1 MVRVK
6 RGNVARKSRKKV
18 LGLAKG
24 YVGSHSRLFRV
35 ATQQVSRALRY
46 SYSGRK
52 DRKRWFRRLWI
63 TRINI
68 ASRNIGLNYSKL
80 IYKLKSKGLGLNRKM
95 LSHIAVLDPKIWAM
109 LAEPI
114 TNSDD
119 WFEKREK
126 QIAQERVKT
135 K

>member
-24 YVGSHSRLFRV
+24 YVGSHSRLFRI
-35 ATQQVSRALRY
+35 ANQQVSRALRY

-68 ASRNIGLNYSKL
+68 ASRNIGLNYSRL
-80 IYKLKSKGLGLNRKM
+80 IHKIKSEGIGINRKM
-95 LSHIAVLDPKIWAM
+95 LAHLAVLDPQIWAT
-109 LAEPI
+109 LGEPI
-114 TNSDD
+114 KTEDG
-119 WFEKREK
+119 WFEQREK
-126 QIAQERVKT
+126 EIAQDRK
-135 K
+135 KA

>member
-24 YVGSHSRLFRV
+24 YVGSHSRLFRI
-35 ATQQVSRALRY
+35 ANQQVSRALRY

-68 ASRNIGLNYSKL
+68 ASRNIGLNYSRL
-80 IYKLKSKGLGLNRKM
+80 IYKIKSEGIGINRKM
-95 LSHIAVLDPKIWAM
+95 LAHLAVLDPQIWSI
-109 LAEPI
+109 LGEPI
-114 TNSDD
+114 KSQDG
-119 WFEKREK
+119 WFEQRERE
-126 QIAQERVKT
+126 IAQERQKA
-135 K
+135 

>member
-1 MVRVK
+1 MIRVK

-24 YVGSHSRLFRV
+24 YVGSHSRLFRI
-35 ATQQVSRALRY
+35 ANQQVSRALRY

-68 ASRNIGLNYSKL
+68 ASRNIGLNYSRL
-80 IYKLKSKGLGLNRKM
+80 IYKLKSESIGLNRKM
-95 LSHIAVLDPKIWAM
+95 LAHLAVLDPQIWAT
-109 LAEPI
+109 LGEPI
-114 TNSDD
+114 VVPNN

-126 QIAQERVKT
+126 EISQERT
-135 K
+135 KA

>member
-1 MVRVK
+1 MIRVK

-24 YVGSHSRLFRV
+24 YVGSHSRLFRI
-35 ATQQVSRALRY
+35 ANQQVSRALRY

-68 ASRNIGLNYSKL
+68 ASRNIGLNYSRL
-80 IYKLKSKGLGLNRKM
+80 IYKLKSENIGLNRKM
-95 LSHIAVLDPKIWAM
+95 LAHLAVLDPQIWSR
-109 LAEPI
+109 LGEPVVAP
-114 TNSDD
+114 DG
-119 WFEKREK
+119 WFEKREREIS
-126 QIAQERVKT
+126 QNRT
-135 K
+135 KA

>member
-1 MVRVK
+1 MVRIK

-18 LGLAKG
+18 LGIAKG

-35 ATQQVSRALRY
+35 ANQQVSRALRY

-68 ASRNIGLNYSKL
+68 ASRTLGLNYSRL
-80 IYKLKSKGLGLNRKM
+80 MYKIKSEGLGLNRKM
-95 LSHIAVLDPKIWAM
+95 LAHLAVLDPKIWSV
-109 LAEPI
+109 LAEPV
-114 TNSDD
+114 TTQES
-119 WFEKREK
+119 WFEEREK
-126 QIAQERVKT
+126 AIAQERKQA
-135 K
+135 